1 MGIKIAPGFL
11 GRTRIESC
19 LILWYDREKR
29 IVGVVMKIESDYNV
43 FIVTIESKVTQ
54 ELTLPRRVVIVKDDN
69 LLDYNSFPDQLKTC
83 YRKYNRT
90 YIFTQDAAK
99 GFCDAVRQDV
109 NPMETEHCLY
119 HWQKVSAFSLP
130 KEKPKSKAKW
140 TYKSKPIPELPKRKK
155 VSKVKPVIGES
166 PSQRVPHYTTKR
178 SNSMTTS
185 SSITKRP
192 KHTSQKKKT
201 AILLPSA
208 RIRIR
213 FFGPDYHSRD

>member
-1 MGIKIAPGFL
+1 MIGKSG
-11 GRTRIESC
+11 
-19 LILWYDREKR
+19 LWVFE
-29 IVGVVMKIESDYNV
+29 MKIESDYNV

-54 ELTLPRRVVIVKDDN
+54 ESALPRRVVIVKDDS

-155 VSKVKPVIGES
+155 VLKVKPVIGEPKMVRLIS
-166 PSQRVPHYTTKR
+166 YTNANRKCR
-178 SNSMTTS
+178 QV
-185 SSITKRP
+185 SIC
-192 KHTSQKKKT
+192 
-201 AILLPSA
+201 LPSEKIKSRLYGA
-208 RIRIR
+208 
-213 FFGPDYHSRD
+213 DYHSRD

>member
-1 MGIKIAPGFL
+1 
-11 GRTRIESC
+11 
-19 LILWYDREKR
+19 
-29 IVGVVMKIESDYNV
+29 MKIESDYNV

-54 ELTLPRRVVIVKDDN
+54 ELALPRRVVIVKDDN

-155 VSKVKPVIGES
+155 VLKVKPVIGES

-208 RIRIR
+208 RIRMR